1 MPDCERKE
9 IDYLV
14 GVGTDDMRAE
24 DLTRSL
30 FDQRFIAIHPL
41 RETAGGK
48 PIRRVLR
55 LPFELQSLR
64 LRVALVQTDGGNR
77 RHRESHTLHPS
88 IIWLMTVTLKN
99 GGTDDLTGAAGYA
112 RYGLP

>member
-41 RETAGGK
+41 RETAGVNQFGVFSDLTLNFNPCCCAWLSFK
-48 PIRRVLR
+48 PTEAI
-55 LPFELQSLR
+55 
-64 LRVALVQTDGGNR
+64 
-77 RHRESHTLHPS
+77 
-88 IIWLMTVTLKN
+88 
-99 GGTDDLTGAAGYA
+99 GGTVKATLGTP
-112 RYGLP
+112 R